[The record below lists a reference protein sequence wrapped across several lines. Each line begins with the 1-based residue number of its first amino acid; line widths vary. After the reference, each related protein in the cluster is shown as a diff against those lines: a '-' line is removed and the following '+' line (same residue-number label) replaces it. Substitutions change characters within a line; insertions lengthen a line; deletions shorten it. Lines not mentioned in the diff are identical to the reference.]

1 MIIYFLRHA
10 NAGQHVSNPKKD
22 EKRALDQVGI
32 EQCGNVGRA
41 LNALDTQIEVIISSP
56 LKRAAQTASL
66 VGNEMGY
73 EGKLQLEDALRP
85 EASFSDFR
93 KLLDKYSKHEAI
105 MVVGHNPNLSE
116 FVGRCISE
124 TGCEAGIALRK
135 GAVAK
140 VDMGR
145 NSAST
150 SSPCLPADATPRHK
164 SPDSARKRSAHIAPS
179 TSGWSP

>member
-1 MIIYFLRHA
+1 MITYFLRHA
-10 NAGQHVSNPKKD
+10 NAGEHLNNPKKD
-22 EKRALDQVGI
+22 EKRALDQIGI

-41 LNALDTQIEVIISSP
+41 LAALDTRVEVIISSP

-73 EGKLQLEDALRP
+73 EGKLQLDDALRP
-85 EASFSDFR
+85 DASFSDFR
-93 KLLDKYSKHEAI
+93 KLLDKYSKHDVI

-116 FVGRCISE
+116 FVGQCISQ

-145 NSAST
+145 NSASLHWCLTPKVLRTLYSVAAESSRPKT
-150 SSPCLPADATPRHK
+150 S
-164 SPDSARKRSAHIAPS
+164 RK
-179 TSGWSP
+179 